1 MKTTS
6 SPSVISA
13 CFRNVP
19 GWISRPS
26 PVPIRNALS
35 LAIVIRVGLGKREGT
50 REVAESRRQGW
61 VEGRHKEDQWPCCPG
76 TQTKRRPHRKD
87 PGEETPRP
95 LLSSLLPVS
104 CQSSPMAKPNQK
116 PKGKETGI
124 EILSGQPPRAA
135 NRIQKQGRGSRE
147 ASGRQMEQVHN

>member
-1 MKTTS
+1 M
-6 SPSVISA
+6 
-13 CFRNVP
+13 P

-35 LAIVIRVGLGKREGT
+35 LAIVIRVGLGKCEGT

-61 VEGRHKEDQWPCCPG
+61 VEGRLNEDQWPCCPG
-76 TQTKRRPHRKD
+76 TRTKRRPHGKD

-95 LLSSLLPVS
+95 LLSSLPPSCFLPELTDGQT
-104 CQSSPMAKPNQK
+104 QSEAR
-116 PKGKETGI
+116 GKETGI
-124 EILSGQPPRAA
+124 EMLSGQPPRAA